1 VFTAPLCLNQF
12 SSHPESKRPHLFDL
26 TALNP
31 SAHMRTATPDASEVL
46 EIWHEPE
53 LDPEPY
59 MPKPAIPRVPKVI
72 LLIESSRASGR
83 ALLRGIASYA
93 HHHGPWSFIWEPG
106 GLEKAWPTLKSMDAD
121 GIILRDT
128 EKTDE
133 TLALGL
139 PAVVIGHINSEMPG
153 MINVLADSETI
164 GRLGAEHLLQCGF
177 KHFAFCGH
185 ARFSL
190 ERTEWSAIRQE
201 AFSKHIR
208 RAGFEEPAIYTLSA
222 ARDGIGKRRALVQ
235 WLQSL
240 PKPVGLMACNDDC
253 GQIVMEACK
262 QAGLAVPDLVGVIGA
277 DNDEVVCGLTD
288 PPMSSI
294 DINFERAG
302 YEAAQALESLMRH
315 GRAVHKRILAAASHA
330 VPRRSTDVVAIDE
343 PHLIKALQYIRD
355 HARTAVS
362 VDDVTRATALSRRGL
377 EKRFRRILGR
387 SILEEIRRVR
397 TDQIARLLVETDL
410 PISAIADLLGFPQVQ
425 HVARYF
431 RAAKGLSPGRYRQ
444 KYGRQNY
451 RGGGSQ
457 NGVSFSQSG
466 VAFNA

>member
-1 VFTAPLCLNQF
+1 M
-12 SSHPESKRPHLFDL
+12 RP
-26 TALNP
+26 
-31 SAHMRTATPDASEVL
+31 ATPDASEVL
-46 EIWHEPE
+46 EIWQAEPE
-53 LDPEPY
+53 LDSELF
-59 MPKPAIPRVPKVI
+59 MPKSANSRVPKVI

-93 HHHGPWSFIWEPG
+93 HHHGPWSFVWEPG

-128 EKTDE
+128 EKTNE
-133 TLALGL
+133 ALAIGM
-139 PAVVIGHINSEMPG
+139 PAVVVGHIHSEIPD
-153 MINVLADSETI
+153 MINVLADSDTV
-164 GRLGAEHLLQCGF
+164 GRLGAEHLIQCGF
-177 KHFAFCGH
+177 KHFAYCGH
-185 ARFSL
+185 AKFSM
-190 ERTEWSAIRQE
+190 ERTEWSVVRQG
-201 AFSKHIR
+201 AFAKHIR
-208 RAGFEEPAIYTLSA
+208 RAGFQDPAVYTLSTA
-222 ARDGIGKRRALVQ
+222 KDGMGQRRSLVH

-253 GQIVMEACK
+253 GQIVMDACK
-262 QAGLAVPDLVGVIGA
+262 LAGLCVPDTVGVVGA

-288 PPMSSI
+288 PPMSSV

-315 GRAVHKRILAAASHA
+315 GRVAQKRILAAAAHV
-330 VPRRSTDVVAIDE
+330 VPRRSTDVVAINE
-343 PHLIKALQYIRD
+343 PHLVKALQYIRD
-355 HARTAVS
+355 HARSAVS
-362 VDDVTRATALSRRGL
+362 VDDVTSATALSRRGL

-410 PISAIADLLGFPQVQ
+410 PVSAIADLLGFPQVQ

-431 RAAKGLSPGRYRQ
+431 RATKGLSPGRYRQ
-444 KYGRQNY
+444 MYGRQNY

-457 NGVSFSQSG
+457 NGVSFSQTG